1 MTETPRASRG
11 RWVALGVLGFAS
23 FLDGLD
29 ANIVTVALPSIQR
42 DLDMGFAAAQWTMAG
57 YALAFSMFLITGGR
71 LGDILGAKRVF
82 MAGVALFTLAS
93 VVAGLALT
101 PGMLVAGRFAQGL
114 TAALMLPQVMAVIVR
129 VFDRRE
135 WPLAAGLVGS
145 MLSVGSIGGPLLG
158 GLLTDLDFM
167 GLGWRTVFYVN
178 VPVGLAALVLGA
190 RFLPS
195 FRSEAPPRLDLPGV
209 VLLTAVSVGLLYPV
223 MQGGEQGWPGWMFAM
238 TAGAVAL
245 LLVFVGY
252 QRRRHAADGSALVPP
267 TLFRHRS
274 FSVGLLVSL
283 LAFTGISSFS
293 FVLTYHLQFGLG
305 WSAGDTAW
313 AIATWP
319 LGIVATFQI
328 AFRLSAGRERLFV
341 AAGSVVMAVGSLA
354 ALWSVHARGAE
365 LTWPYVALAA
375 LLTGLGMG
383 LSTPILATSVL
394 GDLPPQDAGA
404 GSGVVNATTQLG
416 AAVGV
421 AAVGAL
427 LFALVGDAAG
437 APGARAA
444 DFGSAVSL
452 TLWYN
457 VAVFLLTAALT
468 PLLPRGR
475 ASAPP
480 SGAAAAAGPESG
492 GGPGGALVGDPA

>member
-1 MTETPRASRG
+1 MTETPQAPRG
-11 RWVALGVLGFAS
+11 RWVALGVLGLAS

-29 ANIVTVALPSIQR
+29 TNIVTVALPSIQR
-42 DLDMGFAAAQWTMAG
+42 DLDVGFATAQWTMAG
-57 YALAFSMFLITGGR
+57 YALAFAMFLITGGR

-82 MAGVALFTLAS
+82 ITGVALFTLAS
-93 VVAGLALT
+93 VVAGLAFS
-101 PGMLVAGRFAQGL
+101 PVMLVGARFAQGL

-135 WPLAAGLVGS
+135 WPLAAGLVGG
-145 MLSVGSIGGPLLG
+145 MLSIGSIGGPLLG
-158 GLLTDLDFM
+158 GLLTDLDLM

-178 VPVGLAALVLGA
+178 VPVGLCALVLGA
-190 RFLPS
+190 RYLPS
-195 FRSEAPPRLDLPGV
+195 FRAETPARLDIPGV
-209 VLLTAVSVGLLYPV
+209 ALLTAVSVGLLYPV
-223 MQGGEQGWPGWMFAM
+223 MQGREEGWPGWMFAM
-238 TAGAVAL
+238 AGAAVLL

-252 QRRRHAADGSALVPP
+252 QRRRHQADGSALVPP

-305 WSAGDTAW
+305 WSAGATAW
-313 AIATWP
+313 AIAAWP

-341 AAGSVVMAVGSLA
+341 AAGAVVMAAGSLA

-416 AAVGV
+416 SAVGV

-427 LFALVGDAAG
+427 LFALVGDVPG
-437 APGARAA
+437 APADRAA
-444 DFGSAVSL
+444 DFSAAVPL
-452 TLWYN
+452 TLWCN
-457 VAVFLLTAALT
+457 VAAFLLTAVLAL
-468 PLLPRGR
+468 LLPRGHTSG
-475 ASAPP
+475 SAN
-480 SGAAAAAGPESG
+480 GAATEGPAAAGRPD
-492 GGPGGALVGDPA
+492 GALVADPV